1 MRSPVLAFFLAI
13 AMAWMGLAAQTQAAW
28 VTSEGLAEHVQAA
41 LIDPPLVATPASV
54 ERSGSL
60 DDHHLDDLPI
70 QLLADLIGL
79 LRQPC
84 AGAAAGLPVRP
95 EARLAAA
102 GPPPYLA
109 GLRRPPIAR
118 A

>member
-1 MRSPVLAFFLAI
+1 
-13 AMAWMGLAAQTQAAW
+13 
-28 VTSEGLAEHVQAA
+28 
-41 LIDPPLVATPASV
+41 
-54 ERSGSL
+54 
-60 DDHHLDDLPI
+60 
-70 QLLADLIGL
+70 LIGL